1 MTKLRNWWQANDI
14 GIYVLG
20 AIAAAFLAGYVV
32 GTTHPR
38 EPHYGQETNE
48 LLSVGFGVI
57 DPEGY
62 EVAYFTPDGRHNRLA
77 DIYGGTL
84 D

>member
-1 MTKLRNWWQANDI
+1 MTKLRNWWRTNDI
-14 GIYVLG
+14 GVMLFG
-20 AIAAAFLAGYVV
+20 AIACAFIAGFAAGN
-32 GTTHPR
+32 GWNRPD
-38 EPHYGQETNE
+38 YGQETND

-57 DPEGY
+57 DPDGY